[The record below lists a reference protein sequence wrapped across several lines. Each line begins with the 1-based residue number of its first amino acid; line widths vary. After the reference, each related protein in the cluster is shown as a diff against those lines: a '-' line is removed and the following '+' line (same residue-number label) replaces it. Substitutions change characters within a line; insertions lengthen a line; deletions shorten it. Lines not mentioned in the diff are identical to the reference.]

1 MLYNLLKILLRIGT
15 KLYYKEV
22 KVNNVEGLKHDGPMI
37 IIANH
42 PNTLLDAWIIG
53 QVSKEKIFFMTKGTF
68 FNTGLK
74 KWFLRGLGL
83 IPINRATES
92 KTKGVSNVDS
102 FETCYRVLEEG
113 KILVV
118 FPEGNSFI
126 ERQLRQLKS
135 GTARIA
141 LEIQKRGKTAK
152 PIKIV
157 PIGLI
162 YSEADKFRSS
172 VLVNVGKSIDPLPF
186 LEEYKKNS
194 ISGARG
200 LTGEFRKG
208 LEALL
213 VNSISS
219 DHELL
224 VDDIVQ
230 ILSSRYVKKEKKGIE
245 LVADSIK
252 NTHSKINEVLM
263 NTPQKMEEIAQL
275 VSVIKQQLNSLDI
288 KADFL
293 DRSYRPGMFG
303 RQLLQSTLLLFF
315 GFPFFIYGSIHNF
328 LPYKITD
335 LMMPKLVKDPE
346 YYAPV
351 AILIGLV
358 LYPITYTSILLL
370 VNAYYPL
377 GGWTMLLYLLSMP
390 ISGLLAF
397 NYYRYTEHISL
408 KTNYVFLMRTEKDK
422 IKTLIKNRERLKALI
437 SN

>member
-1 MLYNLLKILLRIGT
+1 
-15 KLYYKEV
+15 
-22 KVNNVEGLKHDGPMI
+22 
-37 IIANH
+37 
-42 PNTLLDAWIIG
+42 
-53 QVSKEKIFFMTKGTF
+53 
-68 FNTGLK
+68 
-74 KWFLRGLGL
+74 
-83 IPINRATES
+83 
-92 KTKGVSNVDS
+92 
-102 FETCYRVLEEG
+102 
-113 KILVV
+113 
-118 FPEGNSFI
+118 
-126 ERQLRQLKS
+126 
-135 GTARIA
+135 
-141 LEIQKRGKTAK
+141 
-152 PIKIV
+152 
-157 PIGLI
+157 
-162 YSEADKFRSS
+162 
-172 VLVNVGKSIDPLPF
+172 